1 MKMDTNPRKKLSKI
15 TLLAALVVALGIS
28 LAACSSSSKSSSP
41 SSSSGADIT
50 IRDFAFTAK
59 SVKAGATV
67 TVQNTGSVTHTVT
80 ANNGSFNITID
91 AGKSATFTA
100 PATAGSYKF
109 HCSIHPQMVST
120 LTVT

>member
-1 MKMDTNPRKKLSKI
+1 MKMDTSPRPKLSKI
-15 TLLAALVVALGIS
+15 TLLAALVVALGMT

-41 SSSSGADIT
+41 SSSGADIT

-59 SVKAGATV
+59 PVKAGATV

-109 HCSIHPQMVST
+109 HCNIHPQMVST